1 MAAKDLLHCSGI
13 LSSDQTLK
21 EHITPHKTAVAI
33 FIQEFCLLKFKVDTS
48 VDKLAEFSEE
58 ELSVIDPKH
67 RRDFCMLI
75 LKLVQCPDLDY
86 FELMEILNS
95 GEYSLVPKHLQ
106 NFKQELKSLANRDVG
121 TIMEAIL
128 STTRLMA
135 IEPSNTGPILH
146 KSSPAAF
153 FLRRVALFYNKLSFS
168 QLVNA
173 CKEFQSYLT
182 QGVLSEKSD
191 SSSVPIRTRAGCF
204 SDRRPSPHQ
213 EMDLCSIS
221 KNDFSLSLELLPR
234 QKLQKTDN
242 STFGMSFGEGD
253 KPKVSATGGTWSR
266 RQAELFIAR
275 QAALIQNDMNTALP
289 PAKLHEKIDDILKA
303 NPNHVEA
310 HYLSYLNYLRTKE
323 FCGAMHS
330 LRHYFDRMTM
340 SMTQEE
346 KNKSFRYAALNIA
359 ILHAQF
365 NQKEAALDALKEAI
379 TLSHEE
385 KDNICLQH
393 AQAWLYNLTEENKG
407 ILLERSICKSGELNL
422 NYLASLGFQ
431 FLSQYSATRGGRPA
445 QVFEAIMRS
454 DLLNC
459 QLSMPDMFGKSLSQ
473 KAALWALYGKSEM
486 ASLTSQLLL
495 HLNHCDTLTSSTLH
509 NADGTC
515 QAICNVANFL
525 IELGEYK
532 LAVIV
537 LDYARSLYPN
547 SKWWQIIEQ
556 ILFFTQALYKGQWQ
570 AAHTAVRQLSTLDKW
585 ESCVRLA
592 ELLLAK
598 GDNQGVKDAVEDLLN
613 EEASTCHSLRVRA
626 MLLVSKTSPTPVF
639 ILTTALSIAS
649 FHFLHY
655 LTALVIMEIAEVQL
669 NMGLPAQALKLV
681 DHSLLIILSQG
692 GLYDQACAL
701 LLYVKCKVSWA
712 ASVSHDLKNKNN
724 VITECLGVLETAK
737 INFRKVEAFNKVKES
752 LHLQALLS
760 HEIGSYKNRNRYSL
774 EFRQI
779 DEEYPTKSV
788 PVPATFTSPWDANS
802 EL

>member
-1 MAAKDLLHCSGI
+1 MWVKRLIRGWPGHRIVESNR
-13 LSSDQTLK
+13 
-21 EHITPHKTAVAI
+21 
-33 FIQEFCLLKFKVDTS
+33 
-48 VDKLAEFSEE
+48 DKPAEFSGLNEE
-58 ELSVIDPKH
+58 ICVIPPKH
-67 RRDFCMLI
+67 RRDFCMLV

-95 GEYSLVPKHLQ
+95 GEYALLPEHVE
-106 NFKQELKSLANRDVG
+106 NFKHELRSVANRDVG
-121 TIMEAIL
+121 SIMEAIVG
-128 STTRLMA
+128 TTRLMG
-135 IEPSNTGPILH
+135 IEPSNTGPMVH

-173 CKEFQSYLT
+173 CKEWQAYL
-182 QGVLSEKSD
+182 QDGVLSEKPAWAIRRRAD
-191 SSSVPIRTRAGCF
+191 SSCYS
-204 SDRRPSPHQ
+204 SDRVERHQ
-213 EMDLCSIS
+213 QMDLCSIS

-234 QKLQKTDN
+234 QTKQIKME
-242 STFGMSFGEGD
+242 SESMSMD
-253 KPKVSATGGTWSR
+253 KPKATSSSGTWSR

-275 QAALIQNDMNTALP
+275 QAALIHNDINTALP
-289 PAKLHEKIDDILKA
+289 PAKLHQKINEILNA

-310 HYLSYLNYLRTKE
+310 HYLSYLNYLRSKE

-346 KNKSFRYAALNIA
+346 KNKSFRYSALNIA

-379 TLSHEE
+379 SLSHEE

-393 AQAWLYNLTEENKG
+393 AQAWLYNLTEENKS

-431 FLSQYSATRGGRPA
+431 FLSQLSASRGGRPA

-459 QLSMPDMFGKSLSQ
+459 QLSMPDMFGKSLSL

-486 ASLTSQLLL
+486 ASLASQLLL
-495 HLNHCDTLTSSTLH
+495 HLSHCDAVTSSTLH

-525 IELGEYK
+525 IELGEYQ

-537 LDYARSLYPN
+537 LDYARSLYPT
-547 SKWWQIIEQ
+547 SKWWQVVEQ

-598 GDNQGVKDAVEDLLN
+598 GDNQGVKDAVEELLN
-613 EEASTCHSLRVRA
+613 EEASVCHSLRVRA
-626 MLLVSKTSPTPVF
+626 MLLISKTSPTPVF

-655 LTALVIMEIAEVQL
+655 LTALVIMEIAQVQL

-701 LLYVKCKVSWA
+701 FLYVKCKVAWA
-712 ASVSHDLKNKNN
+712 ASLSWDLDHKNKTN

-737 INFRKVEAFNKVKES
+737 TNFRKVEAFNKVKES

-760 HEIGSYKNRNRYSL
+760 NEIGCYKNRNRYSL

-788 PVPATFTSPWDANS
+788 PVPAHFASP
-802 EL
+802 